1 MKEVLNLN
9 LDQSLFD
16 YQIEPVA
23 DKSILITGGTTGI
36 GRATAILLASQGAR
50 VMIFGRQQNDLD
62 EAMKDIREAGGE
74 VLGLTADVSDPQD
87 IQRVFQEFDQQM
99 DKLDILINNAALG
112 YGSVME
118 GGYPEWEY
126 ILKTNLLG
134 YMAMTHEAA
143 ERMSGDVLLQ
153 KTTPISDTDSLGSVY
168 FDRLFP
174 MGVEAMLEA
183 VDLVKA
189 GKAPRIKQD
198 DRLATYEGR
207 CTADNARIDWG
218 KPWRQ
223 IHNLIRGCSPAP
235 GAWTTHDGH
244 PLQVFEAQP
253 LPARDPK
260 GIAGKM
266 GEVVEV
272 STDGFTVVCADGR
285 IKVLRVKT
293 HDGPKVAAGE
303 FAATSKLAVGTR
315 FT

>member
-1 MKEVLNLN
+1 MRIVVHGQQAFGKAVLEALIKRGENVVGVYVAPEKEGAK
-9 LDQSLFD
+9 
-16 YQIEPVA
+16 A
-23 DKSILITGGTTGI
+23 D
-36 GRATAILLASQGAR
+36 
-50 VMIFGRQQNDLD
+50 
-62 EAMKDIREAGGE
+62 
-74 VLGLTADVSDPQD
+74 P
-87 IQRVFQEFDQQM
+87 
-99 DKLDILINNAALG
+99 
-112 YGSVME
+112 
-118 GGYPEWEY
+118 
-126 ILKTNLLG
+126 LK
-134 YMAMTHEAA
+134 EAA
-143 ERMSGDVLLQ
+143 IAAKLPVYQPSSYKDSKVWDEFKALKPDLQVMAFVTLFVPEELLNIPTHGSIQYHPSLLPAYRGASAINWPIIKGETETGLSIFWPDNGLDTGAVLLQ
-153 KTTPISDTDSLGSVY
+153 KKTPIGPTDTLGTVY

-174 MGVEAMLEA
+174 MGVDAMMES

-198 DRLATYEGR
+198 ESLATYEGR
-207 CTADNARIDWG
+207 CGADNARIDWG
-218 KPWRQ
+218 KPWKQ
-223 IHNLIRGCSPAP
+223 IYNLIRGCSPAP

-303 FAATSKLAVGTR
+303 FAASSKLAVGARLT
-315 FT
+315 